1 MDVYEAIYTTRAMR
15 RLSPDPIPEELLPKL
30 FDAAIRGP
38 NSGNAQLF
46 RFITVTDPDMKKT
59 IQGIYRECLDQL
71 NATQYAGAQE
81 KIASGDPDDPDV
93 QQTMRVDKSA
103 QWLADNLDV
112 APMLIFVFG
121 KAGGETTT
129 FPCLWNLC
137 LAARSE
143 GLGTA
148 ITSLL
153 KLQKERVEDLLG
165 MPKGDV
171 WNMHGMVPIGYPTGK
186 WGVPRR
192 QPAQTAVFS
201 ETWGEP
207 VDWTADEPLWTAPY

>member
-1 MDVYEAIYTTRAMR
+1 MDVYEVIYTTRAMR

-38 NSGNAQLF
+38 NSGNTQLF
-46 RFITVTDPDMKKT
+46 RFLCVTDPAMKKM
-59 IQGIYRECLDQL
+59 IQGIYRECLDEL
-71 NATQYAGAQE
+71 NATQYASAQDT
-81 KIASGDPDDPDV
+81 IATGDPDDPEV

-103 QWLADNLDV
+103 QWLANNLDV

-121 KAGGETTT
+121 KPGGETTT
-129 FPCLWNLC
+129 YPCLWNLC

-165 MPKGDV
+165 MPRDDV
-171 WNMHGMVPIGYPTGK
+171 WNMHGMIPIGYPTGK

-192 QPAQTAVFS
+192 RPAHEAVYVD
-201 ETWGEP
+201 TWGQAPE
-207 VDWTADEPLWTAPY
+207 WTADDPLWTAPY